1 LKVRALHIRKR
12 SKNEELHG
20 DGGDLLLWVLA
31 QFRLVLHTVSI
42 SRAEVAMLGCTG
54 II

>member
-1 LKVRALHIRKR
+1 MNIYMVMVVI
-12 SKNEELHG
+12 
-20 DGGDLLLWVLA
+20 LLLWVLA